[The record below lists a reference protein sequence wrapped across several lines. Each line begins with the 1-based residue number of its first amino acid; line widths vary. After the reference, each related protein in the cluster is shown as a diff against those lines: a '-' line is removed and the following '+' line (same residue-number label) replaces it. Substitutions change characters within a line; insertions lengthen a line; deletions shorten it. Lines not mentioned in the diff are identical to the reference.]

1 MYELTCWNGQ
11 EQKILIEK
19 VLLDDSILNA
29 FNDEI
34 NDDVIDIEYAKN
46 IKKADRLDYS
56 FATFSGVFSFL
67 VDRVIRTSN
76 HEIKADDLNL
86 FISLAFKMNDKSD
99 EQEIDDYLSKVDL
112 KAKNVNDYVEFA
124 KDLKNEFNYRGL
136 LLSILSYV
144 FQIEVGKDE
153 KDQIVINKI
162 EDKYPNTNRIKKVGI
177 AIVAWLLEQAE
188 SYKENNGK
196 FKQEC
201 NETIKYVKMLKEFE
215 PNIKELAHV
224 LKNFDKEEL
233 RNWFVEQITKDK
245 EFETLDAFTVQ
256 NIAVNL
262 NIILVH
268 TYAHIKN
275 FIQQVK
281 EHNVQSLEGL
291 KIIDFNRFDNKAL
304 IKRLDLVSTA
314 VFAALDFTYAGIKAA
329 KEEDKIKV
337 FAANINIV
345 NALRLVVVLKD
356 DGKQIIE
363 DFHDYVH
370 AAKIE
375 EVHQYKEIS
384 DIELEQCIGLN
395 AVETRI
401 LYSLELDMINED
413 IQATKE
419 NTDQLLKEDWKQKWM
434 EISREANPE
443 MNKLFEMDR
452 EKVYKALITN
462 AVNKPDQIWLYNIVS
477 EMRLFQPYIPIFNDK
492 KKDKKITKLKLEHK
506 TYFRDIF
513 CKKQNCIEKNEIDD
527 FFKCYKQQ
535 YNYLDNKTL
544 KYGATAVGV
553 LAITGL
559 TGGLAYAFAPEI
571 AVAIFGGAFP
581 TLHGAAL
588 TSASLAAA
596 GGGALAAGGLGMSGG
611 ALIITGGG
619 ALLGLGTTGAAS
631 GLFLAPKF
639 VQNDNAKLLAK
650 CEYVLLG
657 KMDRI
662 DEVVSFQKKT
672 AQSLDQQQI
681 RLDVLQNI
689 INPSDDTKKKIKVLK
704 KSLEYTDR
712 TNKAFLKMI
721 DYYEKHQK

>member
-201 NETIKYVKMLKEFE
+201 NETIKYVKMLKELE